1 MMDHTESVLIEYDPS
16 QITFREILNTWR
28 SLGTPYPAKTQ
39 YRWAVFYLNE
49 AQREIAEEFGG
60 TISGNQVSRVEKRA
74 LSKLRSP
81 NSLATYKFLAYL
93 DFAGI
98 DSSTAKLD

>member
-1 MMDHTESVLIEYDPS
+1 MDHTESVLIEYDPS

-49 AQREIAEEFGG
+49 AQREIAEEFCKDMEH
-60 TISGNQVSRVEKRA
+60 VDVE
-74 LSKLRSP
+74 P
-81 NSLATYKFLAYL
+81 ATKFYMAEARHQDFL
-93 DFAGI
+93 DRLG
-98 DSSTAKLD
+98 